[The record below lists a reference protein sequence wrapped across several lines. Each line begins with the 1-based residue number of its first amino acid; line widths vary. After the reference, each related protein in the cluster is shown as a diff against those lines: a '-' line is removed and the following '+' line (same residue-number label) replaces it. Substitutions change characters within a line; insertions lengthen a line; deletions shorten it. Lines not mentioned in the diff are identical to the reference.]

1 MSETNVALPSLPLT
15 ELIPGLPEQ
24 YNYDAGIECA
34 LQGMGYRDIATAM
47 GISQVQNLVK
57 LRHRFPSLDEII
69 ARARMLGLDIIFDE
83 SRFVV
88 ELNPE
93 MNSKDIRTK
102 WEAIKHYLACSDP
115 RKYGE
120 RMNIEITEHVDLKQ
134 SLDQAKTR
142 VLRSS
147 AEAEVLEQKTSTHT
161 P

>member
-1 MSETNVALPSLPLT
+1 MIDDSTSLPSIPLT
-15 ELIPGLPEQ
+15 QLIPGLPPQ
-24 YNYDAGIECA
+24 YDYDAGIDAA
-34 LQGMGYRDIATAM
+34 LQGKGYREIATAM

-57 LRHRFPSLDEII
+57 LRHRLPSLDEII

-115 RKYGE
+115 KKYGE
-120 RMNIEITEHVDLKQ
+120 RMHLEITEHVDLKQ

-142 VLRSS
+142 VLKQLPQADTQ
-147 AEAEVLEQKTSTHT
+147 AEPK
-161 P
+161 